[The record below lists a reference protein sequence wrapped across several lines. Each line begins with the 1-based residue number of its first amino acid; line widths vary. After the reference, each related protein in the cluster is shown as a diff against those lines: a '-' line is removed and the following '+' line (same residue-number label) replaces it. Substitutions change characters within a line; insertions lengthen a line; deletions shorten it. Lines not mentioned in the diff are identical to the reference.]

1 LTPPVF
7 IAGDLAGDRI
17 VLTGPEGHHAATVR
31 RVKPG
36 ETVHVV
42 DGRGTRVS
50 CTVTAVVRDA
60 VELSVVRRTTE
71 PAPTPRL
78 VLVQAIAKG
87 DRGELAVELATE
99 VGVDEVVPWAAARC
113 IVKWEGERGGKAL
126 RRWRSAAREAGKQSR
141 RAWLPEVKEQHTIE
155 QVVHRARA
163 AAATLVLHE
172 SATRPLAGMTLPSTG
187 DVLLVVGPEGGIR
200 DEEVVALEAVG
211 AVAVRLGASV
221 LRTSTAGAAAASVV
235 SSLTPRWR

>member
-1 LTPPVF
+1 MTPPVF
-7 IAGDLAGDRI
+7 VADDLAGDRV
-17 VLTGPEGHHAATVR
+17 VLAGPEGHHAATVR

-36 ETVHVV
+36 EPVDVV
-42 DGRGTRVS
+42 DGKGTRVS
-50 CTVTAVVRDA
+50 CTVTAVARDL
-60 VELSVVRRTTE
+60 VQLSVVRRTTE
-71 PAPTPRL
+71 PAPSPRL

-99 VGVDEVVPWAAARC
+99 VGIDEVVPWAATRC

-141 RAWLPEVKEQHTIE
+141 RAWLPEVLEQHTTE
-155 QVVHRARA
+155 QLVHRARA

-172 SATRPLAGMTLPSTG
+172 TATTPLAGMTLPTSG

-200 DEEVVALEAVG
+200 DEEVAALESVG
-211 AVAVRLGASV
+211 AVAVRLGSSV

>member
-1 LTPPVF
+1 VTPPVF
-7 IAGDLAGDRI
+7 VADDVAGDRV

-31 RVKPG
+31 RVKVG
-36 ETVHVV
+36 EPVDVV

-50 CTVTAVVRDA
+50 CTVAA
-60 VELSVVRRTTE
+60 VERDIVRLSVVRRTTE
-71 PAPTPRL
+71 PAPSPRI
-78 VLVQAIAKG
+78 VLVQALAKG

-141 RAWLPEVKEQHTIE
+141 RAWLPEVLEQHTTE

-163 AAATLVLHE
+163 AAMTLVLHE
-172 SATRPLAGMTLPSTG
+172 SAATPLAGLTLPTEG
-187 DVLLVVGPEGGIR
+187 DVLLVVGPEGGVR
-200 DEEVVALEAVG
+200 DEEIAALEAVG

-235 SSLTPRWR
+235 SALTPRWR

>member
-1 LTPPVF
+1 MTPPVF
-7 IAGDLAGDRI
+7 VADDLGGDKV
-17 VLTGPEGHHAATVR
+17 VLSGPEGHHAATVR

-36 ETVHVV
+36 EPVDVV
-42 DGRGTRVS
+42 DGKGTRVS
-50 CTVTAVVRDA
+50 CTVAAVARDL
-60 VELSVVRRTTE
+60 VQLSVLSRTVE
-71 PAPTPRL
+71 PPPSPRL

-141 RAWLPEVKEQHTIE
+141 RAWLPEVLEQHTTE

-163 AAATLVLHE
+163 AAAAIVLHE
-172 SATRPLAGMTLPSTG
+172 SGTVPLAGLTLPTDG

-200 DEEVVALEAVG
+200 DEEIAALEAVG
-211 AVAVRLGASV
+211 AQTVRLGSSV

-235 SSLTPRWR
+235 SAMTPRWR